1 MAITR
6 IHAKGPYTYDEATAG
21 GTITPGMLVKLNS
34 SGQLIA
40 HNEQGGRG
48 EAGFALEDALQG
60 KAVGDN
66 YSSGNLACYILPGKG
81 CEVYALLKDQENVSI
96 GDELVSAGDG
106 TLQARGSSGSGVTEW
121 QTIGYA
127 METKDLT
134 ADSAQTAQLMRV
146 RIV

>member
-6 IHAKGPYTYDEATAG
+6 IHAKGPYEYDEATAG
-21 GTITPGMLVKLNS
+21 GTITPGMLVKLNA

-40 HNEQGGRG
+40 HDEEGGRG
-48 EAGFALEDALQG
+48 ECGFAVEDALQG
-60 KAVGDN
+60 KAVGDD
-66 YSSGNLACYILPGKG
+66 YSSGNLACYILPRKG
-81 CEVYALLKDQENVSI
+81 CEVHALLKDGENVSI

-121 QTIGYA
+121 QTIGHA
-127 METKDLT
+127 MEAKDLSS
-134 ADSAQTAQLMRV
+134 DSATTAQLMRV